1 MKQFAR
7 VYQQD
12 VLVKQD
18 HFEVFSVSDCPDE
31 LILNFTNELLFHL
44 FPEKKDD
51 DSLIYRVKYNYYNIF
66 ENYDS
71 FVVEINPLS
80 NVTYI

>member
-1 MKQFAR
+1 
-7 VYQQD
+7 
-12 VLVKQD
+12 
-18 HFEVFSVSDCPDE
+18 
-31 LILNFTNELLFHL
+31 LFHL

-80 NVTYI
+80 DVTYI